1 MTAKSIL
8 SLAPRAGALV
18 TCGTD
23 PATGHYCHYRVSAYM
38 RPAKHRAT
46 MNDEVAAAQAEAF
59 AFGVIEY
66 SDTDTLMQMEFCPR
80 SEATHLALTGRRALV
95 SPIASCKVIGRVPWA
110 PEQLR
115 TAEYKADSLG
125 QARQVV

>member
-1 MTAKSIL
+1 MTANSIL

-23 PATGHYCHYRVSAYM
+23 PASGHARYYRVSAYM

-46 MNDEVAAAQAEAF
+46 MNDEVAAAQAE

-80 SEATHLALTGRRALV
+80 SEATHLALTGKRALV
-95 SPIASCKVIGRVPWA
+95 SPIASCKVIGRVPWT

-115 TAEYKADSLG
+115 TAEFKADSLG

>member
-1 MTAKSIL
+1 MTANSIL

-23 PATGHYCHYRVSAYM
+23 PASGHARNYRVSAYM

-46 MNDEVAAAQAEAF
+46 MNDEVEAAQAE

-95 SPIASCKVIGRVPWA
+95 SPIASCKVIGRVPWT

-115 TAEYKADSLG
+115 TAEFKADSLG